1 MTNLKK
7 KAAIAIASNDL
18 TLIRELRR
26 AVDNKRQKLSELD
39 EAILEATDDDS
50 LFEQE
55 LVRADEEQLSCGVWI
70 EKLQDALRA
79 SSDRSEFEPDQLRAK
94 VDFEEKPQL
103 KAIGDRIEATAREA
117 DVGPLQLTPA
127 IDRTADDLDR
137 LSLSG
142 RTDYSEVHESASAV
156 HRSFSWSGTR
166 VKLPKLTLKTFS
178 GDLGEWMPFWDSFSS
193 AVDEN
198 AQLAPVD
205 KFNYLRGLLTGK
217 AADAIA
223 GLSLTATNYD
233 EALGIL
239 RKRYGDPQRIIGK
252 HMEALLNLDAVE
264 KSGSVERLRNL
275 FDKVETQVRSL
286 RALGVES
293 TTYGTLLSSVI
304 LNKLPA
310 EVRLIIHR
318 AAREKGHIPVD
329 DLMLLFEQ
337 ELHARERSNT
347 VTKSEPR
354 TSSALSQDR
363 RRDGTRNISSTHC
376 FRVSVSVEEAKR
388 MLATLPVEERRQYT
402 LDHGLCWNCLWSHH
416 RSSQCRRPAQCT
428 KCKRRH
434 HELLHDA
441 FHDAPAAQPS
451 ASSGSSIRTFG
462 CRANRGN
469 ETVQLMTTVAEV
481 AGERRARVRTFIDL
495 GSQASF
501 VSEALVDAI
510 KPKLIKI
517 EDVRVSAFGSSP
529 VVNRMELYEVSLKTA
544 DGNTVVHAWKK
555 EALAVD
561 IEAVPSALV
570 EQWRNEGVDLTDAAK
585 ADVDPGIHVLLG
597 AEVANDLLLER
608 TVSSRGETAWK
619 TKIGWVL
626 SGKRALQPMEAA
638 ARNTSVAYCDVRT
651 MEEQV
656 ERLWAV
662 EELPFQ
668 RDKNSQPCFPM
679 KKIEGHYEVGLM
691 WKGVERPEDNR
702 QSATAIAAKMAEKM
716 DMRGSRE
723 SYESVLLD
731 EYQQLEA
738 IEAEPEPETEGYY
751 LPHHAVIREE
761 ATTTKTRVVFNAS
774 AAKKNEKS
782 LNDTIDAGPSLL
794 PDLVGL
800 LIRFREL
807 PAAVQADIRKAFFMI
822 GVRKEDRR
830 YLRFVWPN
838 QEGQMITRRL
848 RKLPFGVNCS
858 PHILSAVV
866 QHHLEEEKQSRPAEE
881 VEALE
886 LLRKSLYVDDCITS
900 LSTDQDVAHFKQVST
915 ASLRNAGMDL
925 RKWRGNT
932 LEKNAEAGEKVLGII
947 WDTDT
952 DTISMVCGVNDRRGS
967 DPWTRRRLLGAVA
980 TLFDP
985 LGLISATHLTGKIL
999 LQRAWQ
1005 ETSGWDEPLS
1015 PQLASCVES
1024 WWGEL
1029 QRVSGVRFPR
1039 WIEAQIDTPVEV
1051 HVFADA
1057 SEKAYGCCL
1066 YVVVDGVSHLVYAK
1080 TKVAP
1085 LKSLTLPRLELQAAV
1100 LAVTRLQ
1107 FVATSLRLEISRI
1120 TAWSDSMTALQWIS
1134 GDALRWKTWVRNRV
1148 QEIQEISQKLGVSW
1162 RHCPGLANPAD
1173 LASRGGPVSSVSSD
1187 LWQHGPEWLPNED
1200 AWPATVGLVTGEQD
1214 GEEAE
1219 CERRTVSV
1227 NAACSQSSEP
1237 EWYVRISQWPR
1248 LIGVARRIL
1257 MWRNWKDPLPDGK
1270 LQEKAAELLYR
1281 MVQKDVFP
1289 EELGCLQA
1297 GGKIPTTSRLYQFK
1311 PRLDNDGLIRVGG
1324 RLDRSDLPEA
1334 TKHLVLL
1341 AGHHLTN
1348 AMLRDCHVQSLH
1360 QGVETVLASVRE
1372 KFCIIG
1378 DRRLLRNIK
1387 HHCVKCRRYD
1397 ARPADEESTDL
1408 PADRVDFQRPFSLC
1422 GVDYAGPLL
1431 VKVGAGVKKV
1441 WIALFVCGTTRA
1453 VHLEVVESLS
1463 VDDFLLAW
1471 RRFVSRRSTPR
1482 RVRSDNG
1489 TTFVAAAK
1497 VLRIHWIFNPPAAPW
1512 FGGFYER
1519 LVRVVKTPLKKV
1531 LGKALLRP
1539 AELVT
1544 VLCEIEQAVN
1554 KRPLTHVGALLEG
1567 QPLTPAK
1574 LIGMDIWP
1582 VEVQLPDDDLAVNVT
1597 ARQLTHRM
1605 RYVRTVADHLR
1616 KRWRQEYL
1624 VTLNA
1629 HHSGQSRP
1637 VQCGD
1642 VVFVMDGGRKQF
1654 WRMARVVQLLPGR
1667 DGKHRVAM
1675 IDTGGATT
1683 LRPIKKLVPMEVVSK
1698 SDDEDGSTDNPPAP
1712 TQQQVV
1718 PEVQTSPVTR
1728 RTRTRVVHAP
1738 SRLNL

>member
-1 MTNLKK
+1 MRRRGGHRASLTNLKK

-79 SSDRSEFEPDQLRAK
+79 SSDRSEPDQLRAK

-142 RTDYSEVHESASAV
+142 RTEYSEVHESASAV

-252 HMEALLNLDAVE
+252 HMDALLNLDAVE

-318 AAREKGHIPVD
+318 AAGEKGHIPVD

-347 VTKSEPR
+347 KSER

-388 MLATLPVEERRQYT
+388 KLATLPVEERRQYT
-402 LDHGLCWNCLWSHH
+402 LDHGLSWNCLWSHH

-462 CRANRGN
+462 CRAKRGN

-570 EQWRNEGVDLTDAAK
+570 EQWRNEGVDLTDVAK

-597 AEVANDLLLER
+597 AEVANDLLFER

-679 KKIEGHYEVGLM
+679 KKIEGRYEVGLM
-691 WKGVERPEDNR
+691 WKGVERPEDNC

-723 SYESVLLD
+723 SYESVLID
-731 EYQQLEA
+731 EYQQLQA

-751 LPHHAVIREE
+751 LPHHAVIPEE

-866 QHHLEEEKQSRPAEE
+866 QHHLEEEKQSRQAEE

-932 LEKNAEAGEKVLGII
+932 LEKNAEAGEKVLGIV

-952 DTISMVCGVNDRRGS
+952 DMISMVCSVNDRRGS

-980 TLFDP
+980 ALFDP

-1039 WIEAQIDTPVEV
+1039 WIAAQIDTPVEV

-1085 LKSLTLPRLELQAAV
+1085 LKPLTLPRLELQAAV

-1162 RHCPGLANPAD
+1162 CHCPGLANPAD
-1173 LASRGGPVSSVSSD
+1173 LASRGGPASSVSSD

-1257 MWRNWKDPLPDGK
+1257 MWRNWKDPLSDGK

-1289 EELGCLQA
+1289 EELACLQA
-1297 GGKIPTTSRLYQFK
+1297 GGKIPTTSCLYQFK
-1311 PRLDNDGLIRVGG
+1311 PRLDNEGLIRVGG

-1334 TKHLVLL
+1334 TKHPVLL

-1463 VDDFLLAW
+1463 VEDFLLAW

-1605 RYVRTVADHLR
+1605 RFVRTVANHLR
-1616 KRWRQEYL
+1616 KR
-1624 VTLNA
+1624 
-1629 HHSGQSRP
+1629 
-1637 VQCGD
+1637 
-1642 VVFVMDGGRKQF
+1642 
-1654 WRMARVVQLLPGR
+1654 
-1667 DGKHRVAM
+1667 
-1675 IDTGGATT
+1675 
-1683 LRPIKKLVPMEVVSK
+1683 
-1698 SDDEDGSTDNPPAP
+1698 
-1712 TQQQVV
+1712 
-1718 PEVQTSPVTR
+1718 
-1728 RTRTRVVHAP
+1728 
-1738 SRLNL
+1738 